1 MNKNNKIK
9 RITEIINDLGRK
21 YSRSEIFTDWVK
33 MMALSIVN
41 STCFYK
47 DSTYEKR
54 EKEYLAIAKK
64 YDEETFSCFSE
75 MFALLVIAMEKE
87 MKDILGE
94 IYMNLGLGKKGSGQ
108 VFTPFHVAGLMANLM
123 LTEDISPKKP
133 YTMSEPTCGSGV
145 MVIALAKI
153 MKERGINYIQCLRV
167 VAQDIDW
174 TAVYMTFVQLSLY
187 GIDAVVIQGDALD
200 QKSAEYSP
208 ERVFATPARKGILK
222 LFGGGI

>member
-21 YSRSEIFTDWVK
+21 YSRSEIFADWVK

-167 VAQDIDW
+167 VAQDIEW

>member
-1 MNKNNKIK
+1 MNKKNEIK
-9 RITEIINDLGRK
+9 RITEIIDDLSRK
-21 YSRSEIFTDWVK
+21 YSRSEIFADWVK

-47 DSTYEKR
+47 DTTYEKR
-54 EKEYLAIAKK
+54 ENEYLAIAEK
-64 YDEETFSCFSE
+64 YDEETFSCFTD

-108 VFTPFHVAGLMANLM
+108 VFTPFHVAELMANLM
-123 LTEDISPKKP
+123 FTEDISPKKP

-145 MVIALAKI
+145 MVIALVKI
-153 MKERGINYIQCLRV
+153 MKERGINYIQCLKV

-222 LFGGGI
+222 LFGEGI

>member
-21 YSRSEIFTDWVK
+21 YSRSEIFADWVK

-133 YTMSEPTCGSGV
+133 YTMSEPTFGSGV

-187 GIDAVVIQGDALD
+187 GIDAVVIQGDVLD

>member
-21 YSRSEIFTDWVK
+21 YSRSEIFADWVK

-133 YTMSEPTCGSGV
+133 YTMSEPICGSGV

-153 MKERGINYIQCLRV
+153 MKEHGINYTQYLRV
-167 VAQDIDW
+167 TAQDIDW
-174 TAVYMTFVQLSLY
+174 TAVYMTFV
-187 GIDAVVIQGDALD
+187 
-200 QKSAEYSP
+200 
-208 ERVFATPARKGILK
+208 
-222 LFGGGI
+222 

>member
-21 YSRSEIFTDWVK
+21 YSRSEIFADWVK

-133 YTMSEPTCGSGV
+133 YTMSEPTFGSGV

>member
-21 YSRSEIFTDWVK
+21 YSRSEIFADCVK

>member
-167 VAQDIDW
+167 VAQDIDQ

>member
-21 YSRSEIFTDWVK
+21 YSRSEIFADWVK

-87 MKDILGE
+87 RKDILGE

>member
-21 YSRSEIFTDWVK
+21 YSRSEIFADWVK

>member
-21 YSRSEIFTDWVK
+21 YSRSEIFADWVK

-145 MVIALAKI
+145 MVIVLAKI

>member
-1 MNKNNKIK
+1 MNKNNEIK
-9 RITEIINDLGRK
+9 RITEIINDLSRK
-21 YSRSEIFTDWVK
+21 YSRSEIFADWVK

-108 VFTPFHVAGLMANLM
+108 VFTPFHVAELMANLM
-123 LTEDISPKKP
+123 FTEDISPKKP

-153 MKERGINYIQCLRV
+153 MKEHGINYTQYLRV
-167 VAQDIDW
+167 IAQDIDW

-200 QKSAEYSP
+200 QKSTEYSP
-208 ERVFATPARKGILK
+208 ERVFETPAKKGILK

>member
-108 VFTPFHVAGLMANLM
+108 VFTPFHVAGLMSNLM